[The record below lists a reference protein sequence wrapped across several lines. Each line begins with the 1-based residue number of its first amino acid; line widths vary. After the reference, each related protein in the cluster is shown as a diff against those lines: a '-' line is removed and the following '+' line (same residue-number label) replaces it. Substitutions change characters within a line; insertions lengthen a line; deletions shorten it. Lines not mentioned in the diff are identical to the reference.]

1 MSYKELE
8 REKQKTEQILAETQ
22 ATNEQLQQILQLDKQ
37 FKELSN
43 SSVLGYDEEK
53 KMFFAKDFVGV
64 EIFNPNDDNIKPE
77 YLDKVREVG
86 EALKVILHKLH
97 EENPRFSYQLVI
109 EGTAAIKWDQ
119 KAAGTY
125 NPDNQEM
132 YWLSYRRALAL
143 YNKWRSQGLNLRN
156 YNTEIIIAGSGFNGI
171 NRDNRVE
178 DNNKRFIIQIIPK
191 VSRPNPEIT
200 NPSEYVRVSETN
212 KLKIYYPQYS
222 KIDLI
227 CGEIPKKSDEN
238 VIMTCAA
245 AYTVKCEDS
254 FSHSNIIGDHV
265 SNGSRFSG
273 APSKTYRG
281 AFAFYDGAPHF
292 AYNNWNNEFK
302 EASSKGGCG
311 FAQDMMIHNGKITDY
326 WRDNASSTEFR
337 ALCQIGG
344 KIAIVDSKGIQ
355 KFGDFVDELSKLGV
369 TEAIY
374 LDMGNWKHSWY
385 RDSNGMAVDIYPNP
399 NKYATNWITF
409 YK

>member
-22 ATNEQLQQILQLDKQ
+22 ATNEQLQQILQLDQQ

-77 YLDKVREVG
+77 YLDKVKEVG
-86 EALKVILHKLH
+86 EALKVILEKLH
-97 EENPRFSYQLVI
+97 SENPRFSYQLVI

-119 KAAGTY
+119 KVAGTF

-191 VSRPNPEIT
+191 VSRP
-200 NPSEYVRVSETN
+200 
-212 KLKIYYPQYS
+212 K
-222 KIDLI
+222 
-227 CGEIPKKSDEN
+227 
-238 VIMTCAA
+238 
-245 AYTVKCEDS
+245 
-254 FSHSNIIGDHV
+254 
-265 SNGSRFSG
+265 
-273 APSKTYRG
+273 
-281 AFAFYDGAPHF
+281 
-292 AYNNWNNEFK
+292 
-302 EASSKGGCG
+302 
-311 FAQDMMIHNGKITDY
+311 
-326 WRDNASSTEFR
+326 
-337 ALCQIGG
+337 
-344 KIAIVDSKGIQ
+344 
-355 KFGDFVDELSKLGV
+355 
-369 TEAIY
+369 
-374 LDMGNWKHSWY
+374 
-385 RDSNGMAVDIYPNP
+385 P
-399 NKYATNWITF
+399 NKDSTTTPEQ
-409 YK
+409 

>member
-22 ATNEQLQQILQLDKQ
+22 ATNEQLQQILQLDQQ

-77 YLDKVREVG
+77 YLDKVKEVG
-86 EALKVILHKLH
+86 EALKVILEKLH
-97 EENPRFSYQLVI
+97 SENPRFSYQLVI

-119 KAAGTY
+119 KVAGTF

-191 VSRPNPEIT
+191 VSRP
-200 NPSEYVRVSETN
+200 
-212 KLKIYYPQYS
+212 K
-222 KIDLI
+222 
-227 CGEIPKKSDEN
+227 
-238 VIMTCAA
+238 
-245 AYTVKCEDS
+245 
-254 FSHSNIIGDHV
+254 
-265 SNGSRFSG
+265 
-273 APSKTYRG
+273 
-281 AFAFYDGAPHF
+281 
-292 AYNNWNNEFK
+292 
-302 EASSKGGCG
+302 
-311 FAQDMMIHNGKITDY
+311 
-326 WRDNASSTEFR
+326 
-337 ALCQIGG
+337 
-344 KIAIVDSKGIQ
+344 
-355 KFGDFVDELSKLGV
+355 
-369 TEAIY
+369 
-374 LDMGNWKHSWY
+374 
-385 RDSNGMAVDIYPNP
+385 P
-399 NKYATNWITF
+399 NKESTTTPEQ
-409 YK
+409 